1 MAITGLDLY
10 SAVAAEQSRV
20 VLHRYS
26 TSFGVAS
33 LLLPSAK
40 RQHIA
45 QIYGLVRLA
54 DEIVDG
60 PAEASGLDAKEQ
72 GVILDALEAETY
84 RALDTGFSSN
94 FVVHAF
100 AQTAREVG
108 IDEQLIQPFF
118 ASMRADLTQETHSEQ
133 SIKDYI
139 YGSAEVV
146 GLMCVAVFLT
156 DDRGRRLIARP
167 GPGADA
173 RRRVVDE
180 GACHLGAAFQ
190 KVNFLRDLADD
201 VTGLGRNYFPGVDL
215 ATLTDEQKDVIVD
228 DIDHDVE
235 IARSTIPLLPVDS
248 RSAVLLATELFA
260 ALAQKL
266 RRSPAALLL
275 TERVRL
281 TGIEKAAVAGQVL
294 ASAPLRRGRN
304 ALSHPNHRREAR

>member
-1 MAITGLDLY
+1 M
-10 SAVAAEQSRV
+10 
-20 VLHRYS
+20 HRYS

-60 PAEASGLDAKEQ
+60 PAEASGLNTAEQ
-72 GVILDALEAETY
+72 GGILDALEAETY
-84 RALDTGFSSN
+84 RALGTGFSSN

-100 AQTAREVG
+100 AQTARGVG
-108 IDEQLIQPFF
+108 IDERLIRPFF
-118 ASMRADLTQETHSEQ
+118 ASMRADLTQETHNEQ
-133 SIKDYI
+133 SIREYI

-146 GLMCVAVFLT
+146 GLMCVASFLT
-156 DDRGRRLIARP
+156 DSRGRRLVARQ
-167 GPGADA
+167 GRDADDL
-173 RRRVVDE
+173 RQVVED

-190 KVNFLRDLADD
+190 KINFLRDIADD

-215 ATLTDEQKDVIVD
+215 AALTDAQKNVILD
-228 DIDHDVE
+228 DIDRDVA
-235 IARSTIPLLPVDS
+235 IARSTIPMLPVDS

-266 RRSPAALLL
+266 RRSPAELLR

-281 TGIEKAAVAGQVL
+281 TGFEKSMIAGQVL
-294 ASAPLRRGRN
+294 SSAPLRRSENTRLW
-304 ALSHPNHRREAR
+304 LSRRREAR